1 MEWGCVTVMLQCLSV
16 YWVNDYSKRSRN
28 HVIPSHT
35 EVFKRKLRKLALV
48 FYMYCNGLIQTLW
61 FLNLLI
67 RHVLKCITL
76 LPANPALPMV
86 EVTVLLVVKKC

>member
-1 MEWGCVTVMLQCLSV
+1 MCIGSMTIVKLMVQELAIMSYLATQES
-16 YWVNDYSKRSRN
+16 SKEE
-28 HVIPSHT
+28 I
-35 EVFKRKLRKLALV
+35 KRLGSWLL
-48 FYMYCNGLIQTLW
+48 YLCNSQLQTLW

-76 LPANPALPMV
+76 LPANPAIPMV